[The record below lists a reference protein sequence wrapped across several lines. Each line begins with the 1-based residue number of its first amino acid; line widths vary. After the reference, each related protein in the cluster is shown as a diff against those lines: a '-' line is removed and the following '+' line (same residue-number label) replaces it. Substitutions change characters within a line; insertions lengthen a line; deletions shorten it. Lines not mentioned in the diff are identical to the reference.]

1 MSEVEAPMALFDEE
15 LPKRK
20 AVLTVG
26 EDLSR
31 LSIDELR
38 ERIVLLRAEI
48 ARVEEAIAAKQASL
62 GVADSF
68 FKR

>member
-1 MSEVEAPMALFDEE
+1 LREEDAVMALFDEE

-20 AVLTVG
+20 TELVIG

-31 LSIDELR
+31 LSIEELQ
-38 ERIVLLRAEI
+38 ERIATLKAEI
-48 ARVEEAIAAKQASL
+48 ARVEEALGLKRASQGAAEAI
-62 GVADSF
+62 

>member
-1 MSEVEAPMALFDEE
+1 MSEVEAAMALFDEE
-15 LPKRK
+15 LPQRK
-20 AVLTVG
+20 AELTVG

-31 LSIDELR
+31 LSIDDLQ
-38 ERIVLLRAEI
+38 ERIDLLKAEI
-48 ARVEEAIAAKQASL
+48 LRVEEAVTAKRASL

>member
-1 MSEVEAPMALFDEE
+1 MSEVEAAMALFDEE

-20 AVLTVG
+20 TELTVG

-31 LSIDELR
+31 LSIDELQ
-38 ERIVLLRAEI
+38 ERIALLKTEI
-48 ARVEEAIAAKQASL
+48 ARVEEAVTAKRASL

-68 FKR
+68 FRR